1 MGPATLIAQL
11 TVRDGLD
18 TGFTAGSNGSKATV
32 AYTAGALPD
41 GTVITAYLEDSTTR
55 VSSLLQTTATPIL
68 SLVIAWVAPDGT
80 VPDTV
85 AGKPIVMTV
94 ANSSIT
100 AGSKV
105 YGLVANQPEILGVA
119 QIDGQVQVSI
129 SKDPVVVVAMVAPD
143 APTGVT
149 ATAIDSTSATISW
162 TASVGNGGSAINGYT
177 ARSNATQ
184 TCTTTSATSCV
195 MTGLVTGTAY
205 TFTVVATNGIGTG
218 AASSASAPLTLSA
231 PTPPSV
237 PSAPAPS
244 APSSSS
250 SSPTSS
256 SGSGSSGSGSS
267 STPAVNPIPVVV
279 TLPVVTSLTFV
290 ANATKDGGKLVWVG
304 SNIEAVLFTG
314 DASTYPAP
322 FNYGAFTITWTG
334 ELVNIVRGKTYAAK
348 VDFRSASGG
357 NASKTIEFMIGYTAA
372 EIAAAQAVI
381 DAKAAAEKKA
391 IDDAK
396 AAADAIAATK
406 AAAEK
411 AAADAKAAAELSAAQ
426 ARAAAEAAAA
436 AALKAAQELTDLKA
450 KAAAELKAAQDKAA
464 ADALI
469 AAELKAAQEKAEA
482 DLKAAA
488 EKKALADAAAAAALA
503 AKKIVPKISLYSI
516 SSKLTLS
523 TYDNAYLKKYIST
536 LKSKAIVTCIGYYY
550 TKNTTLAKAKALA
563 TTQATAVCKMIKKA
577 KPTVITKVVLYSSTK
592 APKAAQGAKWVAVSY
607 RVDSFKGK

>member
-1 MGPATLIAQL
+1 M
-11 TVRDGLD
+11 
-18 TGFTAGSNGSKATV
+18 
-32 AYTAGALPD
+32 
-41 GTVITAYLEDSTTR
+41 
-55 VSSLLQTTATPIL
+55 
-68 SLVIAWVAPDGT
+68 
-80 VPDTV
+80 
-85 AGKPIVMTV
+85 
-94 ANSSIT
+94 
-100 AGSKV
+100 
-105 YGLVANQPEILGVA
+105 
-119 QIDGQVQVSI
+119 
-129 SKDPVVVVAMVAPD
+129 
-143 APTGVT
+143 
-149 ATAIDSTSATISW
+149 
-162 TASVGNGGSAINGYT
+162 
-177 ARSNATQ
+177 
-184 TCTTTSATSCV
+184 
-195 MTGLVTGTAY
+195 
-205 TFTVVATNGIGTG
+205 
-218 AASSASAPLTLSA
+218 
-231 PTPPSV
+231 
-237 PSAPAPS
+237 
-244 APSSSS
+244 
-250 SSPTSS
+250 
-256 SGSGSSGSGSS
+256 
-267 STPAVNPIPVVV
+267 
-279 TLPVVTSLTFV
+279 TFV
-290 ANATKDGGKLVWVG
+290 ENATKDGGKLVWVG

-322 FNYGAFTITWTG
+322 FNYGAFTITWAG
-334 ELVNIVRGKTYAAK
+334 ELINIVRSKTYTAK
-348 VDFRSASGG
+348 IDFRSASGG
-357 NASKTIEFMIGYTAA
+357 SASRTIEFMIGYTAA

-381 DAKAAAEKKA
+381 DAKAAAEK
-391 IDDAK
+391 

-411 AAADAKAAAELSAAQ
+411 AAADAKADAELKAAQ
-426 ARAAAEAAAA
+426 DRAAAEAAAA

-536 LKSKAIVTCIGYYY
+536 LKSKAVVTCIGYYY

-607 RVDSFKGK
+607 RVDSFKAK